1 MRTTKYILLII
12 LSLLSHFCIASDVS
26 WQKQAIEQTRLN
38 IILFINIAIFAVV
51 LVLTLWQLVK
61 TKRVNQHHY
70 EQSVLDPLTQLF
82 NRHGFHQ
89 SVDRLDNKSGFLL
102 IADIDNFKS
111 INDRFGHN
119 IGDKVLHRVAKT
131 LKQQVRDSD
140 IVARYGGEE
149 FVIFFPSQ
157 DSNQLKMIS
166 QRLICSVSALDFSD
180 LNENL
185 KQVTI
190 SVGLDKG
197 SVEANHFELL
207 YEKADTL
214 LYKAKSSG
222 KNQFIMGHLESAS
235 V

>member
-1 MRTTKYILLII
+1 MRTTKYTLLII

-131 LKQQVRDSD
+131 LKH
-140 IVARYGGEE
+140 I
-149 FVIFFPSQ
+149 
-157 DSNQLKMIS
+157 
-166 QRLICSVSALDFSD
+166 
-180 LNENL
+180 ENHWL
-185 KQVTI
+185 Q
-190 SVGLDKG
+190 
-197 SVEANHFELL
+197 
-207 YEKADTL
+207 
-214 LYKAKSSG
+214 
-222 KNQFIMGHLESAS
+222 
-235 V
+235 